1 MNRPRLALA
10 CLAALLVILSAP
22 WSQQLFEALMRAW
35 PAQFRAI
42 AMAATAVP
50 IAAALIAAILRIRDR
65 RALRYT
71 LLALGLAAGA
81 AFIVLGAVGFGEAFH
96 FVEYG
101 LVAILFYRAC
111 LPLRDGAVLALPL
124 LAGVTVG
131 VLDEWF
137 QWFIPIRTG
146 EPRDVLLNAV
156 ASGCGLLVGMAME
169 PPPRLTLSI
178 GARSR
183 RPVVVTAAVAMLVL
197 GLFVETLRAR
207 HEIQDEEIGSFASR
221 YSQADLEEAERD
233 RAERWRRDPPLAV
246 RRISREDQYLAEGL
260 SHVRQR
266 NAAWAAGD
274 IATAW
279 RENRIL
285 EQFFA
290 PVLDTPTYA
299 SKLGNR
305 WPGEQ
310 RADAA
315 SRVSSWNRRFP
326 RPPPYSS
333 RRRFFSPIARR
344 GGSG

>member
-1 MNRPRLALA
+1 MNRPRLVLACVAALA
-10 CLAALLVILSAP
+10 VVFSAP
-22 WSQQLFEALMRAW
+22 WSQQLAEALMRVW

-42 AMAATAVP
+42 AIAATAVP
-50 IAAALIAAILRIRDR
+50 VAGALIVAILRIRDR

-71 LLALGLAAGA
+71 LLALGMAAGA
-81 AFIVLGAVGFGEAFH
+81 AFSLLGAVGSGEAFH

-111 LPLRDGAVLALPL
+111 LPLGDGAVIALPL
-124 LAGVTVG
+124 LAGATVG
-131 VLDEWF
+131 ALDEWF

-146 EPRDVLLNAV
+146 EPRDVLLNLV
-156 ASGCGLLVGMAME
+156 ASGCGLLLAIAIE
-169 PPPRLTLSI
+169 PPPRLTLSV

-183 RPVVVTAAVAMLVL
+183 RLIIVTAASAALVF
-197 GLFVETLRAR
+197 GLFVETLRAKYEIR
-207 HEIQDEEIGSFASR
+207 HEEIGSFASR
-221 YSQADLEEAERD
+221 YSQADLAAAERD
-233 RAERWRRDPPLAV
+233 RAERWRRHPPLAV

-266 NAAWAAGD
+266 NAAWTAGD
-274 IATAW
+274 IAAAW

-299 SKLGNR
+299 SKQGNR
-305 WPGEQ
+305 WPAEQ

-315 SRVSSWNRRFP
+315 SRVAAPSRSTP
-326 RPPPYSS
+326 RTPPMPK
-333 RRRFFSPIARR
+333 R
-344 GGSG
+344 

>member
-111 LPLRDGAVLALPL
+111 LPLGDGAVFAMPL
-124 LAGVTVG
+124 LAGVIVA
-131 VLDEWF
+131 VADEWF

-315 SRVSSWNRRFP
+315 LRVSSWNRRFP
-326 RPPPYSS
+326 RSPPYSS